1 MPPLLDI
8 PPSGSF
14 NAWSQGFEF
23 PDLLLAICKRE
34 QSGELKFMSSEAEK
48 TILVHDGEIV
58 FAKSSSTDDRL
69 GPYLLRENL
78 IRFEHMTEL
87 SRFVSPE
94 KRFGTVLVENG
105 VLDPHELVQGVVGQV
120 RSIVLSLFQWTE
132 AAYIFEQREPDKEDI
147 TLRIPLNKLIVDG
160 VRQVT
165 RWRRVMGGIGS
176 LDAAYQTIAGVEDTV
191 RAAKLT
197 PEQLDLVADMR
208 GPKTI
213 AEACAATE
221 ISDFEVCQLLWAYCA
236 LGWVGPVT
244 EIASKATSEPEIV
257 AEEAPAA
264 PAEPIPVV
272 DATPAPAEPIP
283 VVDATPAP
291 EPMPVIEAPTEVTS
305 QDEEAAEDDEE
316 EEEEE
321 EEEEDLEGLG
331 MVLKDDPFS

>member
-78 IRFEHMTEL
+78 IRFEHVTEL

-147 TLRIPLNKLIVDG
+147 TLRIPLTKLIVDG

-165 RWRRVMGGIGS
+165 SWRRVMGGIGS
-176 LDAAYQTIAGVEDTV
+176 LDAIYQTIAGVEDTV

-197 PEQLDLVADMR
+197 PEQLDLVAEMR

-221 ISDFEVCQLLWAYCA
+221 ISDFEVCQLA
-236 LGWVGPVT
+236 LGVLRAWLGRSRHRDRFESDVRAGDRRRGSPCRARGADSRRPRHSPRRSRCPSSKRPPRSKVKT
-244 EIASKATSEPEIV
+244 KKRPRTTRKRTSKASGW
-257 AEEAPAA
+257 
-264 PAEPIPVV
+264 
-272 DATPAPAEPIP
+272 
-283 VVDATPAP
+283 
-291 EPMPVIEAPTEVTS
+291 S
-305 QDEEAAEDDEE
+305 
-316 EEEEE
+316 
-321 EEEEDLEGLG
+321 
-331 MVLKDDPFS
+331 

>member
-1 MPPLLDI
+1 MSRLQDI

-34 QSGELKFMSSEAEK
+34 QSGELKFMSSEAAK
-48 TILVHDGEIV
+48 TIVIHDGEIV

-94 KRFGTVLVENG
+94 KRFGTILVENG

-120 RSIVLSLFQWTE
+120 RSIVLSLFHWPE

-147 TLRIPLNKLIVDG
+147 TLRIPLTKLIVDG

-165 RWRRVMGGIGS
+165 SWRRVTGGIGS
-176 LDAAYQTIAGVEDTV
+176 LDAVYQMFAGIEDTA

-197 PEQLDLVADMR
+197 PEHFELLTEMR

-213 AEACAATE
+213 AEVCAATE
-221 ISDFEVCQLLWAYCA
+221 ISDFEVCQLLWAYRA
-236 LGWVGPVT
+236 LDWVGPVT
-244 EIASKATSEPEIV
+244 EIRSQATAEPEVITEAGDI
-257 AEEAPAA
+257 AESAA
-264 PAEPIPVV
+264 SAEPIPVV
-272 DATPAPAEPIP
+272 N
-283 VVDATPAP
+283 ATPAP
-291 EPMPVIEAPTEVTS
+291 EPMPVIEAATEVKS
-305 QDEEAAEDDEE
+305 QDEEAPVEDDED
-316 EEEEE
+316 
-321 EEEEDLEGLG
+321 EEEDLEGLG
-331 MVLKDDPFS
+331 MVLKNDPLG